1 MSKNTNS
8 VAQST
13 ATRRRSALIVLAG
26 AAVLIAMIL
35 AVVTRSSNNATG
47 ARHHGVVDVLY
58 AGSLSDL
65 MQLQIATAFHRA
77 TGYTVQGFSGG
88 STALATEIKNGI
100 EVGDVFLSASAK
112 ADAALA
118 GSANGSWVSS
128 YTQFGTSKLLLAY
141 NPDSSFALALR
152 STPWYEVV
160 DRGGFHL
167 GRTDPLTDPK
177 GVLAVS
183 ALKTAASKYHRG
195 DLAALATSR
204 SNVFAE
210 TSLVG
215 ELQAGQLDAGFFY
228 AVEATAA
235 NLKTVPLSGTDLAAK
250 YTIAELKQAPHDA
263 AAREFIA
270 FLLSSTGREILN
282 LNGVVTTVPVT
293 VHSFG

>member
-65 MQLQIATAFHRA
+65 MQLQIAPAFHRA

-100 EVGDVFLSASAK
+100 EVGDVFLSASAM

-183 ALKTAASKYHRG
+183 ALKTAANFLRYVDGKFYDGGVVDRAVRRDNTTRHDVEIEVIQFQINPASQ
-195 DLAALATSR
+195 
-204 SNVFAE
+204 AE
-210 TSLVG
+210 TFPPIPLERTSVTGLTHQDGAISMSRGGADTATASFFVAIG
-215 ELQAGQLDAGFFY
+215 DQHELDFGVFLSG
-228 AVEATAA
+228 AVE
-235 NLKTVPLSGTDLAAK
+235 
-250 YTIAELKQAPHDA
+250 I
-263 AAREFIA
+263 
-270 FLLSSTGREILN
+270 
-282 LNGVVTTVPVT
+282 
-293 VHSFG
+293 